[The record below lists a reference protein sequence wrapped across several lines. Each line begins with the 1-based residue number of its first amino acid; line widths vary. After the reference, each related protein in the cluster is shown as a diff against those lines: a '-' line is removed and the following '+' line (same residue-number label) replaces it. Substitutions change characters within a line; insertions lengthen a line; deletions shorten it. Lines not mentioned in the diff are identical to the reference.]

1 MACSNCGYSGAYSS
15 HSCPNCNPGGGARY
29 AVEDAERDRKAGYEA
44 GYGLVRALH
53 WLLTNRYLSYVWFWL
68 IWVIGSYIL
77 GLKFGWISE
86 DWDKN
91 RPFTFDVV
99 SVFLPIGIVIVFRN
113 QVAKYLPMLFEKLL
127 QLTAWALIIFVC
139 ALLGMCV
146 WNTVT

>member
-1 MACSNCGYSGAYSS
+1 MEA
-15 HSCPNCNPGGGARY
+15 
-29 AVEDAERDRKAGYEA
+29 AEKDRNAGYEA

-68 IWVIGSYIL
+68 IWVVASYAL
-77 GLKFGWISE
+77 GRRLGWIAE

-91 RPFTFDVV
+91 RPFAFDVF
-99 SVFLPIGIVIVFRN
+99 SVILPAVIVVVFRK
-113 QVAKYLPMLFEKLL
+113 QVATYLPMFFAKLL
-127 QLTAWALIIFVC
+127 QLAAWAFIVFLC